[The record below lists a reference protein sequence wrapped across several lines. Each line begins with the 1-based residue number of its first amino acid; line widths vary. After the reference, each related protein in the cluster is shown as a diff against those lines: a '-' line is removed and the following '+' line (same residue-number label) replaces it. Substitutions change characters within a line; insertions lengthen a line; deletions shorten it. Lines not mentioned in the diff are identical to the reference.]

1 MLRINLG
8 GNEMKKVIQR
18 LKNERGLT
26 LVELLAVIVILAII
40 AVIAFVFIT
49 GIIENSR
56 KDAHISNAQQII
68 SAAKLHEAT
77 GGDFSKTGVTVQ
89 ELIDMDY
96 LDSVKDPWSDEDPYN
111 ADAQITKTEEG
122 KFFITGFSVDDK
134 CEGKF
139 AAAEGVSESDLATG
153 NRDTLCGKP

>member
-77 GGDFSKTGVTVQ
+77 GGDFSDPVTVQ

-96 LDSVKDPWSDEDPYN
+96 LDSVKDPWSKTDPYN
-111 ADAQITKTEEG
+111 PDAEITKNSSG
-122 KFFITGFSVDDK
+122 KFVITGFSVANK

-139 AAAEGVSESDLATG
+139 AAAAGVSESDLA
-153 NRDTLCGKP
+153 NDDRDTLCGN

>member
-40 AVIAFVFIT
+40 VVIAFVFIG
-49 GIIENSR
+49 GIIENTK

-77 GGDFSKTGVTVQ
+77 GGDFSKPVTVQ
-89 ELIDMDY
+89 QLIDMDY
-96 LDSVKDPWSDEDPYN
+96 LDSVKDPWSSTDPYN
-111 ADAQITKTEEG
+111 PNAQITKDDG
-122 KFFITGFSVDDK
+122 KFVITGFSVSGK

-139 AAAEGVSESDLATG
+139 AEPDGVSESDLANG
-153 NRDTLCGKP
+153 NRDELCGKP

>member
-40 AVIAFVFIT
+40 AVIAFVFVT

-77 GGDFSKTGVTVQ
+77 GGDFSSAVTVQ
-89 ELIDMDY
+89 DLIDMDY
-96 LDSVKDPWSDEDPYN
+96 LDSVKDPWSDKDPYN
-111 ADAQITKTEEG
+111 ADAEITKNSDG
-122 KFFITGFSVDDK
+122 KFVITGFSVAGK

-139 AAAEGVSESDLATG
+139 AAAAGVSESDLA
-153 NRDTLCGKP
+153 NDDRDTLCGN

>member
-77 GGDFSKTGVTVQ
+77 GGDFSTTGVTVQ
-89 ELIDMDY
+89 QLIDMDY
-96 LDSVKDPWSDEDPYN
+96 LDSVKDPWSSDDPYN
-111 ADAQITKTEEG
+111 ADAEITKKDG
-122 KFFITGFSVDDK
+122 KFVIKDFYVDGK

-139 AAAEGVSESDLATG
+139 KAADGVSESDLA
-153 NRDTLCGKP
+153 NDDRDTLCGKP